1 MASPQFLVVAGANGS
16 GKSTSAP
23 AVLPASV
30 PYINADEIAKS
41 LPGHAGPAR
50 DVRAGRLLLAEWRR
64 LGAQR
69 ADFALE
75 TTLASRVLSAR
86 AARLQE
92 AGYQFHLMFF
102 WLSSPDLAVAR
113 VAERVRRGGHGI
125 PAATILRRYQVG
137 LKNFFS
143 LYLPMADTWR
153 VFDNSRVGETRLVVT
168 GQRRQVQV
176 VYEAQVWE
184 QIKEAND
191 EGWA

>member
-1 MASPQFLVVAGANGS
+1 
-16 GKSTSAP
+16 
-23 AVLPASV
+23 
-30 PYINADEIAKS
+30 
-41 LPGHAGPAR
+41 
-50 DVRAGRLLLAEWRR
+50 
-64 LGAQR
+64 
-69 ADFALE
+69 
-75 TTLASRVLSAR
+75 
-86 AARLQE
+86 
-92 AGYQFHLMFF
+92 MFF

-176 VYEAQVWE
+176 IYEAQVWE

-191 EGWA
+191 EGRA